1 MLIVSDLMTTQ
12 VFTLLESDSLYTARQ
27 IMEMARVR
35 HVPIVDAKD
44 SFIGLITHRDMLAV
58 AVSKLSDI
66 APSTQDELDAGIPLR
81 EIMRTDVARV
91 SSDTQLRDA
100 AQMLLDH
107 KYGCLPVVDNG
118 KLVGIVT
125 KYDITNRLNQ
135 AAPEW
140 RRRPIDKIPIQVVM
154 TEKPLT
160 IFPDATMPQAAELLI
175 ENDISGLPVERD
187 GEIVGM
193 ITTRDMVKYFSEQ
206 DLKATVGD
214 MMSRNVLRVHRHHTI
229 GHVLE
234 EMNVQGQ
241 SRALV
246 YEDNTTPVGIV
257 TRSGL
262 TFSEIMGP
270 KDEMETKNIK
280 MTRKESTAGRKQYR
294 YVKQMPFVAEDI
306 MTSPIFTIGSEIK
319 AVQASQTLVEKNIIG
334 MPVMDQ
340 NEVVGYFSAD
350 EIITEVGR
358 WK

>member
-1 MLIVSDLMTTQ
+1 MIIKKVKDYMSSPINVIERNEPIQ
-12 VFTLLESDSLYTARQ
+12 
-27 IMEMARVR
+27 MARNLMF
-35 HVPIVDAKD
+35 KY
-44 SFIGLITHRDMLAV
+44 SIGR
-58 AVSKLSDI
+58 
-66 APSTQDELDAGIPLR
+66 
-81 EIMRTDVARV
+81 
-91 SSDTQLRDA
+91 
-100 AQMLLDH
+100 
-107 KYGCLPVVDNG
+107 LPVLDNG

-206 DLKATVGD
+206 DIKATVGD
-214 MMSRNVLRVHRHHTI
+214 LMSKNILNVHRHHTI

-234 EMNVQGQ
+234 EMNVQGV

-246 YEDNTTPVGIV
+246 YEDNMTPVGIV

-262 TFSEIMGP
+262 TFSEMMGP
-270 KDEMETKNIK
+270 KDDMETKNIK
-280 MTRKESTAGRKQYR
+280 MTRKESAAGRKQYR

-306 MTSPIFTIGSEIK
+306 MTSPIFSLSPEIK
-319 AVQASQTLVEKNIIG
+319 AVEASKTLEEKHIIG
-334 MPVMDQ
+334 MPVMEN

-350 EIITEVGR
+350 EIIIEIGR

>member
-1 MLIVSDLMTTQ
+1 MIIKKVKDYMSAPIYVIERNEPIQRARNLM
-12 VFTLLESDSLYTARQ
+12 FKY
-27 IMEMARVR
+27 
-35 HVPIVDAKD
+35 
-44 SFIGLITHRDMLAV
+44 AV
-58 AVSKLSDI
+58 
-66 APSTQDELDAGIPLR
+66 GR
-81 EIMRTDVARV
+81 
-91 SSDTQLRDA
+91 
-100 AQMLLDH
+100 
-107 KYGCLPVVDNG
+107 LPVMDGG

-140 RRRPIDKIPIQVVM
+140 RRRPIDKVPIQVVM
-154 TEKPLT
+154 TEKPIT

-175 ENDISGLPVERD
+175 ENGISGLPVERD

-193 ITTRDMVKYFSEQ
+193 ITSRDMMKYFSEQ

-214 MMSRNVLRVHRHHTI
+214 LMSKNVLRVHRHHTI

-234 EMNVQGQ
+234 EMNVQSQ

-246 YEDNTTPVGIV
+246 YEDNETPVGIV

-319 AVQASQTLVEKNIIG
+319 AVQASKTLVEKNIIG
-334 MPVMDQ
+334 MPVLDN

>member
-1 MLIVSDLMTTQ
+1 MIIKKVRDYMSAPINVIERNEPIQ
-12 VFTLLESDSLYTARQ
+12 
-27 IMEMARVR
+27 MARNLMFKY
-35 HVPIVDAKD
+35 A
-44 SFIGLITHRDMLAV
+44 IGR
-58 AVSKLSDI
+58 
-66 APSTQDELDAGIPLR
+66 
-81 EIMRTDVARV
+81 
-91 SSDTQLRDA
+91 
-100 AQMLLDH
+100 
-107 KYGCLPVVDNG
+107 LPVMDNG

-140 RRRPIDKIPIQVVM
+140 RRRPIDKVPIQVVM
-154 TEKPLT
+154 TEKPIT
-160 IFPDATMPQAAELLI
+160 IFPDATMPQAAEILI

-193 ITTRDMVKYFSEQ
+193 ITSRDMVKYFSEQ
-206 DLKATVGD
+206 DIKATVGD
-214 MMSRNVLRVHRHHTI
+214 LMSKNILNVHRHHTI

-234 EMNVQGQ
+234 EMNVQGV

-262 TFSEIMGP
+262 TFSEMMGP

-280 MTRKESTAGRKQYR
+280 MTRKESAAGRKQYR
-294 YVKQMPFVAEDI
+294 YVKQMPFVAEDV
-306 MTSPIFTIGSEIK
+306 MTSPIFSLSPEIN
-319 AVQASQTLVEKNIIG
+319 AVEASKTLEEKHIIG
-334 MPVMDQ
+334 MPVMEN

-350 EIITEVGR
+350 EIITEIGR

>member
-1 MLIVSDLMTTQ
+1 MIIKKVKDYMSSPINVIERNEPIQ
-12 VFTLLESDSLYTARQ
+12 
-27 IMEMARVR
+27 MARNLMF
-35 HVPIVDAKD
+35 KY
-44 SFIGLITHRDMLAV
+44 SIGR
-58 AVSKLSDI
+58 
-66 APSTQDELDAGIPLR
+66 
-81 EIMRTDVARV
+81 
-91 SSDTQLRDA
+91 
-100 AQMLLDH
+100 
-107 KYGCLPVVDNG
+107 LPVMDNG

-154 TEKPLT
+154 TEKPIT

-206 DLKATVGD
+206 DIKATVGD
-214 MMSRNVLRVHRHHTI
+214 LMSKNILNVHRHHTI

-234 EMNVQGQ
+234 EMNVQGV

-262 TFSEIMGP
+262 TFSEMMGP
-270 KDEMETKNIK
+270 KDDMETKSIK
-280 MTRKESTAGRKQYR
+280 MTRKESAAGRKQYR

-306 MTSPIFTIGSEIK
+306 MTSPIFSLSPEIK
-319 AVQASQTLVEKNIIG
+319 AVEASKTLEEKHIIG
-334 MPVMDQ
+334 MPVMEN

-350 EIITEVGR
+350 EIITEIGR

>member
-1 MLIVSDLMTTQ
+1 
-12 VFTLLESDSLYTARQ
+12 
-27 IMEMARVR
+27 
-35 HVPIVDAKD
+35 
-44 SFIGLITHRDMLAV
+44 
-58 AVSKLSDI
+58 
-66 APSTQDELDAGIPLR
+66 
-81 EIMRTDVARV
+81 
-91 SSDTQLRDA
+91 
-100 AQMLLDH
+100 
-107 KYGCLPVVDNG
+107 
-118 KLVGIVT
+118 
-125 KYDITNRLNQ
+125 
-135 AAPEW
+135 
-140 RRRPIDKIPIQVVM
+140 M
-154 TEKPLT
+154 TEKPIT

-175 ENDISGLPVERD
+175 ENGISGLPVERD

-193 ITTRDMVKYFSEQ
+193 ITSRDIMKYFSEQ

-214 MMSRNVLRVHRHHTI
+214 MMSKNVLSVHRHHTI

-280 MTRKESTAGRKQYR
+280 MTRKDSTAGRKQYR

-334 MPVMDQ
+334 MPVMDN

>member
-1 MLIVSDLMTTQ
+1 MIIKKVKDYMSSPINVIERNEPIQ
-12 VFTLLESDSLYTARQ
+12 
-27 IMEMARVR
+27 MARNLMF
-35 HVPIVDAKD
+35 KY
-44 SFIGLITHRDMLAV
+44 SIGR
-58 AVSKLSDI
+58 
-66 APSTQDELDAGIPLR
+66 
-81 EIMRTDVARV
+81 
-91 SSDTQLRDA
+91 
-100 AQMLLDH
+100 
-107 KYGCLPVVDNG
+107 LPVMDNG

-154 TEKPLT
+154 TEKPIT

-206 DLKATVGD
+206 DIKATVGD
-214 MMSRNVLRVHRHHTI
+214 LMSKNILNVHRHHTI

-234 EMNVQGQ
+234 EMNVQGV

-262 TFSEIMGP
+262 TFSEMMGP

-280 MTRKESTAGRKQYR
+280 MTRKESAAGRKQYR

-306 MTSPIFTIGSEIK
+306 MTSPIFSLSPEIK
-319 AVQASQTLVEKNIIG
+319 AVEASKTLDEKHIIG
-334 MPVMDQ
+334 MPVMEN

-350 EIITEVGR
+350 EIITEIGR